1 MSGPVFG
8 AEKKE
13 LLKALERPDI
23 PAARMGNT
31 RRGLLVLLLACIGV
45 AAWAHFFAADK
56 PSAAATPAPPAAPPS
71 AAHATAAAIDTLTAS
86 GYVVARRQAT
96 VSSEISGSLAE
107 VLVEEGAHVAKGQ
120 LVARLDSTLARLD
133 QEVLRTSLLASEAA
147 ARAAAAR
154 AKEAKRNL
162 DRQRALSERGFVGE
176 AQVTAAETDATAA
189 VEAQAQAEVQSTAVL
204 AQLKRQ
210 QALLAKY
217 EVVAPFAGV
226 VTGVSAQVGEIVA
239 PGSASGGFTRTGICT
254 IVDMDSLELDVEV
267 NESYISRVTPGQ
279 RVRVTLDAYPG
290 WTIPASVIAVV
301 PSANRSR
308 GTVRVRIGLLEKD
321 SRILPDMAAKVTFL
335 RGAEPRS

>member
-8 AEKKE
+8 AEKQE
-13 LLKALERPDI
+13 LLKALERPET
-23 PAARMGNT
+23 PAARESGK
-31 RRGLLVLLLACIGV
+31 RRGLLVLLVACMGLATWV
-45 AAWAHFFAADK
+45 YFFAADK
-56 PSAAATPAPPAAPPS
+56 PTAAATPPPPMIAATP
-71 AAHATAAAIDTLTAS
+71 AHATAAAIDTLTAS

-96 VSSEISGSLAE
+96 VSSEITGSLAA

-154 AKEAKRNL
+154 AKEAKRTL
-162 DRQRALSERGFVGE
+162 ERQRALSERGFVGE

-189 VEAQAQAEVQSTAVL
+189 IEAQAQAEVQSTAVL

-217 EVVAPFAGV
+217 DVVAPFAGV

-267 NESYISRVTPGQ
+267 NESYISRVAPAQ
-279 RVRVTLDAYPG
+279 RVQVTLDAYPG
-290 WTIPASVIAVV
+290 WNIPASVIAVV

-308 GTVRVRIGLLEKD
+308 GTVRVRIGMLQKD
-321 SRILPDMAAKVTFL
+321 ARVLPDMAAKVTFL